1 MLACAVPRLDAD
13 PSPSLGGPPPLASTS
28 ASRSRRDDGS
38 TAAATL
44 TRSSYLHRLVQLSR
58 RAEAPACSRSSS
70 THSFVASPES
80 SSTIEHL
87 SWSGHRVVHASGS
100 SIVRTYSFPHAVVR
114 QAVFA
119 QLPTRATN
127 HNRSVNRS
135 GASSTS
141 SSSPSR
147 TTAAGPDRHATLFGP
162 FQPAPPMPW
171 TDDPLPLPLHPPE
184 PTSEN
189 EQENLATQQVLER
202 HLLVSLSTDELYV
215 YPLAP
220 TGAGPWI
227 VPLASAQHESSPPSS
242 THPPSGEEHKMWS
255 LPRGVLIET
264 KGGYWDTL
272 DDVKHSIKRIQDPEP
287 TTTTLRP
294 HKIVQVLALNT
305 DDRALLV
312 TINTVESKL
321 DVWSCTR
328 SNLDRPKESSTK
340 GKARAK
346 SDLTARR
353 SMILPGLDEIAH
365 HDPAANDRVGSKR
378 KRNGS
383 VAATAPRMSVGSSSL
398 AAGASTS
405 VNRRISLS
413 APPTSSY
420 AAEANEEHLLMEALA
435 ASGASGSVG
444 MRRNAT
450 SASSAGLAHENRR
463 TSLTRNELSVTM
475 DRMALGQ
482 GGGSSQGHVLTT
494 VGAIT
499 GDAGDRTW
507 FNPVLGADVEGLL
520 EERETSEWV
529 VEKKWGMAFSNN
541 HGPYVSV
548 FDDIQAFLFDSRR
561 DKSMLAILLPQSQT
575 LLYLSV
581 DAHSVVPIRQTSATH
596 ACVVSHLRGNDVK
609 DLLVKQPGAQGW
621 RIAHVQGHDEPIT
634 FNGRI
639 GDGPIRKLEGNGSG
653 HVCVTTLDGTRS
665 LVELPTNE
673 LLREDLTRTCLQA
686 LSLTLSTDQFVSL
699 ERKVRVTCRRD
710 RSGAWAAFTAVLL
723 RQGEVEV
730 SENHRDAATVII
742 QATNDAP
749 NDPVLGVFRS
759 LQSATV
765 APSNARQIAS
775 PLDATER
782 DDLKVV
788 VATLHL
794 VAEDLKL
801 STLKR
806 DDCKRLSQLV
816 FSLAA
821 SLGLEEWVDVYRRSL
836 GIPSDEKAYS
846 TFAARLVQDKLTTL
860 ISFMHTDVALA
871 GHLSPLPRSPPR
883 VLDQLSILLRGSASS
898 DSTLPLRRS
907 WCMLAGIA
915 DQFGTDGSYFYGAL
929 KPHPVQTI
937 DSLFQLFTTLVESHD
952 PNKTPLLRS
961 KPVVE
966 RMVEL
971 GIDAAALDRLS
982 LGVGMVLRE
991 AVRACQSAAPA
1002 GMGEKAYELIRRPD
1016 LARQGRGPERDA
1028 TDGHREL
1035 ASLSVSTAIDQI
1047 AQTTKAGKATSL
1059 FLSSH
1064 PSANRDDLAVSTSN
1078 AVRFNEDRRLE
1089 EVMRMLQF
1097 VDPVTIGGD
1106 RAERTLDQLTPQT
1119 QQSLLLYLSHRTL
1132 ALPVGYAM
1140 FTYRTNSGPPTDA
1153 VTIPSINTSARIL
1166 PMPSPVSLVEKEP
1179 RDSGG
1184 PGHGERFEWPSF
1196 HAGVAAALQYQAA
1209 STTSSVGPMNDFG
1222 FDASH
1227 ISFNKP
1233 AELDSKHAG
1242 FLFGLGLSGH
1252 LSKIAFNQ
1260 VFEYLRMKHDPTSIG
1275 LLLGLAAT
1283 YLGTGDPKVTSL
1295 LSVHLAALHPPN
1307 SSTLN
1312 VSGMT
1317 QAASLLGLGLLH
1329 LGSSKRTLADVMVR
1343 ELCAIHVTTTEDAA
1357 ACREAYALSAGFSFG
1372 LIMLASGTNTE
1383 ATPGEVAL
1391 LKTLRALVTGESH
1404 RPLPTPAGSTSKA
1417 YNVTDINVTS
1427 SAATIALAFM
1437 YLRTER
1443 HDVASLLEIPDTPRR
1458 LDYVRADLLL
1468 VRTLARAMI
1477 LWNRIQLSKT
1487 WVESHVPMF
1496 ISQAVETAKQKGVA
1510 ADADLEIARW
1520 SIIAGACFAIG
1531 LKFAGTAA
1539 AEAHGTLIHYLDRLT
1554 RAAYTKAPTVQAK
1567 IRRHAIRSCLS
1578 IVAVALSMVMAGTGE
1593 INVLRRLRVAH
1604 GHFGEGVTYGTH
1616 LASHMALGLLCA
1628 GSGQYTLGTSN
1639 TAIAALVI
1647 SFFPAFPPTPGE
1659 NRSHLQAYRHLWTI
1673 AVEPRCL
1680 VARDIDTG
1688 DSTFLPVRL
1697 RLVDP
1702 MSTSTAGAQ
1711 SEVRA
1716 KQLVAPTL
1724 IPELKLIQTIQVDT
1738 PRYWSFA
1745 LNLTSPSS
1753 THQREAFLADHTTLW
1768 VKRRTGHL
1776 SYAQDPRGVRSIFT
1790 RSKSETGSAVLD
1802 FGRTVRL
1809 LSPSSAG
1816 LQEFVNSFSD
1826 DVEALAMVS
1835 YICDPSSTRY
1845 KPPTEFEAFAS
1856 TVLLECLT
1864 RDKKDLVGVYHGLFH
1879 AQQLAEGYDRIWA
1892 QEQISFI
1899 VDLYG
1904 SKVFGTWFGD
1914 GKAPSSVKRTT
1925 SKTGSTPLVKE
1936 KLFRSTFIDY
1946 LAQPPKSVV
1955 THADDFSSSLTDYV
1969 LYGTWPSDPI
1979 QAQAFSLYLVHH
1991 RAPSLS
1997 VLKQLSQVAR
2007 TDRENVELR
2016 LMAMG
2021 KILEERTGRPIW
2033 SDEFGKSLLE
2043 ACGSSW

>member
-1 MLACAVPRLDAD
+1 MLAFDVPRLDPD
-13 PSPSLGGPPPLASTS
+13 PFTLLGASPPLASSSTS
-28 ASRSRRDDGS
+28 HSRRDDGS
-38 TAAATL
+38 TAATS
-44 TRSSYLHRLVQLSR
+44 TRSSYLDRLVQLSR
-58 RAEAPACSRSSS
+58 RAEAPASSLSSS
-70 THSFVASPES
+70 THLFVASPQS

-87 SWSGHRVVHASGS
+87 SWSGHRVVHSSGS
-100 SIVRTYSFPHAVVR
+100 SIARTYSFPHAVVR

-127 HNRSVNRS
+127 HEHSVNSS
-135 GASSTS
+135 GASSS
-141 SSSPSR
+141 SSASR
-147 TTAAGPDRHATLFGP
+147 TTAAGPDRLAALFGP

-189 EQENLATQQVLER
+189 EQENFATQQVLER

-227 VPLASAQHESSPPSS
+227 VPLTLAQHESSPPSS
-242 THPPSGEEHKMWS
+242 THAPSAEENKMWS
-255 LPRGVLIET
+255 LPRDVLIET
-264 KGGYWDTL
+264 KGGHWHTL
-272 DDVKHSIKRIQDPEP
+272 DNVKHSIKRIEDPEL

-294 HKIVQVLALNT
+294 HKIVQVLALNL
-305 DDRALLV
+305 DDHALLV

-340 GKARAK
+340 GKARVK

-353 SMILPGLDEIAH
+353 SMILSGLEEMTH
-365 HDPAANDRVGSKR
+365 QDPAAIDRVGSKR

-383 VAATAPRMSVGSSSL
+383 IAATAPRMSVGSSSL

-405 VNRRISLS
+405 VNRRISFS

-420 AAEANEEHLLMEALA
+420 AAEANEEHLLMEVLA

-450 SASSAGLAHENRR
+450 KASSAGLAHENRR

-494 VGAIT
+494 VNAIT

-507 FNPVLGADVEGLL
+507 FNPVLGADVESLL

-529 VEKKWGMAFSNN
+529 VEKKWGMAFSNS
-541 HGPYVSV
+541 HGPSV
-548 FDDIQAFLFDSRR
+548 FDDIQAFLFDTRR

-581 DAHSVVPIRQTSATH
+581 DAQSVAPIRQTSATH
-596 ACVVSHLRGNDVK
+596 ACVVSHLRGNGVK

-634 FNGRI
+634 FDGRI
-639 GDGPIRKLEGNGSG
+639 GEGPIRKLEGNGSG
-653 HVCVTTLDGTRS
+653 HVCVTTLDGNRS

-699 ERKVRVTCRRD
+699 ERKVRVTCQRD
-710 RSGAWAAFTAVLL
+710 RSGAWAAFTAILL

-730 SENHRDAATVII
+730 SGNHRDAATVII

-759 LQSATV
+759 LRSAKV

-782 DDLKVV
+782 EDLKVV

-794 VAEDLKL
+794 VAEDLRL
-801 STLKR
+801 STLKM
-806 DDCKRLSQLV
+806 DECKRLSQLV

-836 GIPSDEKAYS
+836 GIPSDETAYN
-846 TFAARLVQDKLTTL
+846 VP
-860 ISFMHTDVALA
+860 LA
-871 GHLSPLPRSPPR
+871 GKLSPLPRSPPR
-883 VLDQLSILLRGSASS
+883 VLDQLSILLRGTASS

-907 WCMLAGIA
+907 WCTLSGIA
-915 DQFGTDGSYFYGAL
+915 DQFGTDGAYFYNAL

-971 GIDAAALDRLS
+971 GIDAAALDRLA

-991 AVRACQSAAPA
+991 AARACQSAAPA

-1028 TDGHREL
+1028 TDGHKEL
-1035 ASLSVSTAIDQI
+1035 ASLSGSTAIDQI
-1047 AQTTKAGKATSL
+1047 AQTIKAGKATSL
-1059 FLSSH
+1059 FLSSSQ

-1097 VDPVTIGGD
+1097 VEPVTIGGD
-1106 RAERTLDQLTPQT
+1106 RADRTLDQLTPQT

-1179 RDSGG
+1179 RESGS
-1184 PGHGERFEWPSF
+1184 PGHGERLEWPNF

-1283 YLGTGDPKVTSL
+1283 YLGTCDPKVMSL

-1317 QAASLLGLGLLH
+1317 QAASLFGLGLLH

-1372 LIMLASGTNTE
+1372 LIMLASGTNAE

-1417 YNVTDINVTS
+1417 CHVTDINVTS
-1427 SAATIALAFM
+1427 SAATMALAFM

-1539 AEAHGTLIHYLDRLT
+1539 AEAHGTLIHYLDQLT

-1578 IVAVALSMVMAGTGE
+1578 IMAVALSMVMAGTGE

-1639 TAIAALVI
+1639 AAIAALVI
-1647 SFFPAFPPTPGE
+1647 SFFPAFPPMPGE

-1680 VARDIDTG
+1680 VARDIDT
-1688 DSTFLPVRL
+1688 DESTFLPVRL

-1702 MSTSTAGAQ
+1702 ISTSTAGAQ

-1738 PRYWSFA
+1738 PRYWPFA

-1753 THQREAFLADHTTLW
+1753 AHQREAFLADHTTLW

-1879 AQQLAEGYDRIWA
+1879 AKQLEEEHGKIWA

-1904 SKVFGTWFGD
+1904 NKVFGTLFGD
-1914 GKAPSSVKRTT
+1914 GKTSSTKRAT
-1925 SKTGSTPLVKE
+1925 SKTGSTPSVKE
-1936 KLFRSTFIDY
+1936 KLFRSAFIDY
-1946 LAQPPKSVV
+1946 LAQPPKPVASHV
-1955 THADDFSSSLTDYV
+1955 DDSSSSLRDYV
-1969 LYGTWPSDPI
+1969 LHGRWPSDPI
-1979 QAQAFSLYLVHH
+1979 QGQAFSLYLVHH

-1997 VLKQLSQVAR
+1997 VLKQLSQVVR
-2007 TDRENVELR
+2007 TDRGNVELR
-2016 LMAMG
+2016 LMTMG
-2021 KILEERTGRPIW
+2021 KILEERTGMPIW
-2033 SDEFGKSLLE
+2033 SDEFGKSLIE
-2043 ACGSSW
+2043 AWL